1 MKVNVKGIDRFPGI
15 RQEILKEARREVFE
29 QKRCLDDDFDAAVL
43 WALHQAFG
51 FGADR
56 LRRFYDAF
64 IANYD
69 EMRAYY
75 LGTDADGE
83 EVVDGTVA
91 FACKAHLLRIGVD
104 VAEWNKEITRRKKAK
119 EKQHGHHADG
129 E

>member
-1 MKVNVKGIDRFPGI
+1 MKVNVKGIDRFPGL

-51 FGADR
+51 FGSDR

-69 EMRAYY
+69 EMREFY

-91 FACKAHLLRIGVD
+91 FACKANLLRIGVD
-104 VAEWNKEITRRKKAK
+104 VAEWNQETNRRKKARK
-119 EKQHGHHADG
+119 NGYHANG
-129 E
+129 K

>member
-1 MKVNVKGIDRFPGI
+1 MKVNVKGIDRFPGL

-64 IANYD
+64 IDIYD
-69 EMRAYY
+69 ELRTYY

-91 FACKAHLLRIGVD
+91 FACKENLLRIGVD
-104 VAEWNKEITRRKKAK
+104 VAEWNLKTERRKKAR
-119 EKQHGHHADG
+119 EHGHHANG
-129 E
+129 K